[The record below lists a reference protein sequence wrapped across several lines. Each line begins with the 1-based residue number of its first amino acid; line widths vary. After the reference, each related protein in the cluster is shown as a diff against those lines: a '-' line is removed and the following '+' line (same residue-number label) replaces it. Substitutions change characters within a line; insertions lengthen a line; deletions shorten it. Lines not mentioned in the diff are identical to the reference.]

1 MSLNNNQF
9 IAIVPA
15 RKGSKGL
22 ANKNIF
28 MVNGRPLIDYT
39 IQAAKNSN
47 YINEIY
53 ITSDDSFVSDYAKMN
68 SINFIERP
76 KIFSTDEASANDV
89 LQHFLS
95 EMPKDLVSQDPYLI
109 YLQPTSPLRNSFHI
123 DKAIDILIASDSQQ
137 LISVNKMEKSPF
149 KAFKVNENN
158 LLETIIDIN
167 MTNKRRQDL
176 PDAFLPNGAIY
187 IFKASFF
194 IKYQEF
200 PSNNSIPFF
209 MDNSSSLDIDSK
221 DDIQKFI
228 DILEEYKK

>member
-1 MSLNNNQF
+1 MPLNNNKF

-39 IQAAKNSN
+39 IQAAKNSS
-47 YINEIY
+47 YIDEIY
-53 ITSDDSFVSDYAKMN
+53 ITSDDSFVLDYAKKN

-76 KIFSTDEASANDV
+76 KIYSTDEASANDV

-95 EMPKDLVSQDPYLI
+95 EMPKDLVSQDPYII
-109 YLQPTSPLRNSFHI
+109 YLQPTSPLRNSSHI
-123 DKAIDILIASDSQQ
+123 DKALDILIASDSQQ
-137 LISVNKMEKSPF
+137 LISVSKMEKSPF
-149 KAFKVNENN
+149 KAFKVNKNN

-194 IKYQEF
+194 IKHQEF
-200 PSNNSIPFF
+200 PSNNSIPFL
-209 MDNSSSLDIDSK
+209 MDNKSSLDVDSK